1 MSQTTVIQ
9 WTDSCCNPVMGCSVS
24 CELRPTPNQLRDL
37 SVEFFSGQFP
47 HVEKMLVAAAVQLE
61 FGGHTSTELFQL
73 HRAITERVSA
83 HVGEK
88 PVPGGTV
95 RRAMEFE
102 TILKERFVCYA
113 HRLHLRNSGDVT
125 RPEKKANI
133 GYAPHFERVT
143 KFPGRMSLAAG
154 WADLFG
160 KIRTSKPWLDY
171 LPRLIFVSDMGD
183 ALSPEVDFEYLEKEV
198 IGNVTGA
205 AWQRHLWLWLTK
217 HPNRMAEFGRWL
229 GERGRSWPDNLVALT
244 TVTSAATAWRAEAL
258 QNVPSRFKGLSVEP
272 LWDRVE
278 LPLAGVDWCIVGGQS
293 GDGAKLFDLDW
304 ALDLKRQCE
313 AAGTSFFLKQL
324 GSNAW
329 RNGERLR
336 LRHGHGGDW
345 IEWPPEFRVRQVPAG
360 FYAYGCERLWPD
372 VLVPALV
379 PRLA

>member
-1 MSQTTVIQ
+1 VSLGTPIQ
-9 WTDSCCNPVMGCSVS
+9 WADDTVNPTMGCGVA

-37 SVEFFSGQFP
+37 SVEFFHGQFP

-125 RPEKKANI
+125 RPEKKINI
-133 GYAPHFERVT
+133 GYAPSFEEAS
-143 KFPGRMSLAAG
+143 KFPGRMSVAAG
-154 WADLFG
+154 WPDLFG
-160 KIRTSKPWLDY
+160 MIRKSKPWLDF
-171 LPRLIFVSDMGD
+171 LPRLVFVSDMGD
-183 ALSPEVDFEYLEKEV
+183 SLSAAIDFEYLEGEI

-205 AWQRHLWLWLTK
+205 AGQRHLWLWLTK
-217 HPNRMAEFGRWL
+217 HPARMAAFGRWL
-229 GERGRSWPDNLVALT
+229 GDRGRSWPDNLVALT
-244 TVTSAATAWRAEAL
+244 TVTSPATVWRAEAL
-258 QNVPSRFKGLSVEP
+258 REVPSRFKGLSVEP

-278 LPLAGVDWCIVGGQS
+278 LPLAGVDLCIAGGQS
-293 GDGAKLFDLDW
+293 GDGAKPFKLDW

-313 AAGTSFFLKQL
+313 TAGTSFFLKQL

-329 RNGERLR
+329 WNGQRLH
-336 LRHGHGGDW
+336 LRHSHGGDW
-345 IEWPPEFRVRQVPAG
+345 NEWPPQFRVRQMPAG
-360 FYAYGCERLWPD
+360 FYAYRCEKMWQQPVSAMLPS
-372 VLVPALV
+372 
-379 PRLA
+379 